1 MTSSRN
7 TPLLLILT
15 AISLSMGSAHGG
27 RILIVPLEGSH
38 WVNMDIMIRA
48 LHLRG
53 HLIDVVRTNQS
64 WYIQEDS
71 PHYKVITIPVVRA
84 FDHHFIDPILK
95 KIIAI
100 ERGESPVMS
109 FVSLQVEMFKAMFDI
124 HGMMCTM
131 ASTMFED
138 KQLMNRLRANN
149 YDMVLTD
156 PAWGAG
162 IILAHALKLPLVYNV
177 RWITSGEGHLAVAP
191 SPLSYVPMTGSG
203 FTDKMTFTQ
212 RVKNLLFYAI
222 WEAQDAFLIRP
233 QYQAVCDKF
242 FGSGITYG
250 ELLRGVDLWLMRVD
264 FVFEFP
270 RPTMPNIIYVGGFQ
284 CKPSKTLPE
293 HLEEFVQSSGEHGVI
308 IMSLGTFVNE
318 LPDDMANRIAATF
331 AKLPQKVIW
340 SYKGRRPS
348 TLGNNT
354 LVVNWMPQNDLLGHP
369 KVKLF
374 VAHGGTNGV
383 QEAIYHGVPVVGIPL
398 FYDQYDNLL
407 RLQDRGAAKIL
418 TVATVDK
425 DDNFLEAIQAVLNEP
440 SYRMNM
446 QRLSRLHRDKPMMPM
461 DSALFWIEFVMRHKG
476 AAHLK
481 AQAYRMSWYSYYSI
495 DVVLFALA
503 IFTMIVLG
511 TALCFRSVCHRQH
524 LKRTNSENNKKHN

>member
-1 MTSSRN
+1 
-7 TPLLLILT
+7 
-15 AISLSMGSAHGG
+15 
-27 RILIVPLEGSH
+27 
-38 WVNMDIMIRA
+38 MDIMIRA

-71 PHYKVITIPVVRA
+71 PHYKAITIPVVRA

-109 FVSLQVEMFKAMFDI
+109 FVSLQ
-124 HGMMCTM
+124 
-131 ASTMFED
+131 
-138 KQLMNRLRANN
+138 
-149 YDMVLTD
+149 
-156 PAWGAG
+156 
-162 IILAHALKLPLVYNV
+162 
-177 RWITSGEGHLAVAP
+177 
-191 SPLSYVPMTGSG
+191 
-203 FTDKMTFTQ
+203 
-212 RVKNLLFYAI
+212 
-222 WEAQDAFLIRP
+222 
-233 QYQAVCDKF
+233 YQAVCDKF

-250 ELLRGVDLWLMRVD
+250 ELLRGADLWLMRVD

-270 RPTMPNIIYVGGFQ
+270 RPTMPNIIHVGGFQ

-318 LPDDMANRIAATF
+318 LPDDVANGIAATF

-354 LVVNWMPQNDLLGHP
+354 LVVKWMPQNDLLGHP

-407 RLQDRGAAKIL
+407 RLEERGAAKTL

-481 AQAYRMSWYSYYSI
+481 AQAYRMPWYSYYSI
-495 DVVLFALA
+495 DVALFALA
-503 IFTMIVLG
+503 IFTLTILG
-511 TALCFRSVCHRQH
+511 TALCFRRQQGAAVITRIPHDCTFHRESG
-524 LKRTNSENNKKHN
+524 KRDIIPPSRDSELEH